1 MFMVIATLAKENICL
16 LYIGAIIRT
25 INSESNPKS
34 VEVNQGTD
42 VKCTRTIA
50 EHAASSYQYM
60 LNLSVQI
67 AEVMSTSGTFEASCP

>member
-16 LYIGAIIRT
+16 LHTGAVIRT

-60 LNLSVQI
+60 LKSERPNSRSNVNFWHL
-67 AEVMSTSGTFEASCP
+67 